1 MQLKLDDISDL
12 GQRFCVAV
20 SGGADSLALC
30 LLAQKWAEE
39 NGHTLVAL
47 SVDHGLRSEAA
58 AECQWVH
65 ETLAHY
71 GIEHHTLIW
80 TGDKPARAIQAAA
93 REARYDLMGGW
104 CKTQGIKD
112 LLLAHHQDDQ
122 GETFLMRLARGS
134 GVDGLSAMQKVTHR
148 GALRLVRPLLD
159 VPKAALKKYL
169 QDKNQDWIEDPS
181 NQNEA
186 FDRVKMRNAMS
197 SIEDVGLTP
206 ERLAQTALSMQRVR
220 KTLEH
225 FCHQWLSE
233 YARLFEEGY
242 VTLASNALLDENEE
256 IVLRGLSRIGQVVGG
271 DIYPPRLE
279 KLCRLH
285 KTLSSGQDATLMG
298 CRWMVTGTEVLVCR
312 EIREKDVPENLYDLD
327 CATALADMEM
337 RVLGEDGWADVLAH
351 APEIDRRGLPMAVIY
366 ALVSFWDKQ
375 GVSAV
380 PHLGYKRADV
390 IFDAKLRFIPNLD
403 RFS

>member
-30 LLAQKWAEE
+30 LLAQNWAEK
-39 NGHTLVAL
+39 NGHSLVAL
-47 SVDHGLRSEAA
+47 SVDHGLRPEAA
-58 AECQWVH
+58 TECRWVN
-65 ETLAHY
+65 ETLAKY

-80 TGDKPARAIQAAA
+80 TGDKPARAIQATA
-93 REARYDLMGGW
+93 REARYDLMGQW
-104 CKTQGIKD
+104 CKEQGIKD
-112 LLLAHHQDDQ
+112 LLLGHHQDDQ
-122 GETFLMRLARGS
+122 VETFLMRLARGS

-148 GALRLVRPLLD
+148 GALRLIRPLLD
-159 VPKAALKKYL
+159 APKINLQKYL
-169 QDKNQDWIEDPS
+169 QDKGQDWIEDPS
-181 NQNEA
+181 NHNVA

-197 SIEDVGLTP
+197 SLAEVGLTP
-206 ERLAQTALSMQRVR
+206 DRLAQTAQSMQRVR
-220 KTLEH
+220 KSLEH
-225 FCHQWLSE
+225 FCQQWLSE
-233 YARLFEEGY
+233 HAHLFEEGY
-242 VTLASNALLDENEE
+242 VKLAANALLDENEE

-271 DIYPPRLE
+271 DVYPPRLE

-285 KTLSSGQDATLMG
+285 KTISSGQDATLMG
-298 CRWMVTGTEVLVCR
+298 CRWMATETEILVCR
-312 EIREKDVPENLYDLD
+312 EIREKDVPKNLYSIDY
-327 CATALADMEM
+327 ATALVDMQM
-337 RVLGEDGWADVLAH
+337 RVLGEEGWTDVLAH
-351 APEIDRRGLPMAVIY
+351 APEIDRHGLPMAVIY

-390 IFDAKLRFIPNLD
+390 TFDAKLRFIPNLD